1 MKYVMEYV
9 DYVDEFIK
17 IPYREFKID
26 VPKNMFEFC
35 EPYIH
40 MKNARILDCG
50 CASGAFVEWLQDRS
64 WISYAY
70 GVDTNTNLLRWAADH
85 NRKNV
90 GYGDINGLPMEDD
103 TYDITFFSVL
113 QKATK

>member
-70 GVDTNTNLLRWAADH
+70 GVLIQIIVLKMTRFSNSSP
-85 NRKNV
+85 K
-90 GYGDINGLPMEDD
+90 DIN
-103 TYDITFFSVL
+103 
-113 QKATK
+113 